1 MTTSTSQQHQH
12 DQSEQSEYWKQ
23 LTLRRTMDAGQ
34 TEKRDD
40 EPEKTER
47 DDEPEKTERD
57 FGNKSDRTK
66 TRTHERSPRCKLQ
79 TTKNQGKWIFV

>member
-1 MTTSTSQQHQH
+1 
-12 DQSEQSEYWKQ
+12 
-23 LTLRRTMDAGQ
+23 MDVGQ
-34 TEKRDD
+34 TEKRDDEPEKTERDD